1 MKTNAGLFRYDCRS
15 VCSKRFLNVSFNKII
30 ANNVKYG
37 LNTEH
42 AEFTALLKPIIII
55 IIKDLATRFE
65 GQRLKVASSGN

>member
-30 ANNVKYG
+30 ANNVKYD
-37 LNTEH
+37 LNTKH
-42 AEFTALLKPIIII
+42 AEFTALLKPIII